1 MQSFF
6 ILGII
11 GIRYRPNKSKFK
23 SNKVEII
30 IVSIANEK
38 VKNSLFECINHT
50 YTNFPDIPISII
62 VDEGAQLIDSLFE
75 YINKDCLN
83 SSLLHNSK
91 ISAKERL
98 DIMKGKRSINI
109 IVVPKDYRPDLIAKG
124 RSINYFVENHVK
136 DLKWYIFID
145 DDNLILYDNFLYE
158 IPFYGKR
165 DIHLLILFLKS
176 EEEKAN

>member
-1 MQSFF
+1 M
-6 ILGII
+6 
-11 GIRYRPNKSKFK
+11 K

-50 YTNFPDIPISII
+50 NTNFPDIPISII
-62 VDEGAQLIDSLFE
+62 VDDGAQLIDSLFE

-83 SSLLHNSK
+83 SSLLYNSK

-124 RSINYFVENHVK
+124 RSINYFVENHVR
-136 DLKWYIFID
+136 LKMVY
-145 DDNLILYDNFLYE
+145 
-158 IPFYGKR
+158 FY
-165 DIHLLILFLKS
+165 
-176 EEEKAN
+176 